1 VLLPAQRRADVHA
14 TGPLRVLDLGA
25 GNGWL
30 AHRAALGGA
39 DALALDVRDDRV
51 DGLGA
56 APPRSP
62 MARVAGSF
70 EAIPV
75 AANAF
80 DVVVFNASL
89 HYAENLREALR
100 EARRVAR
107 TGATIVVLDTPFY
120 RHAADGEAMVR
131 EKRLDAERRFG
142 TRANALLAL
151 AFVARV
157 VRPLARETG
166 RPLRILDLGAGNGW
180 LSYRMMTIGHEATA
194 VDVRDD
200 AVDGLGAAA
209 GYDPHLPKPFQRF
222 VASFDALPVRGGS
235 HDLAVFNAS
244 LHYAL
249 DLAATLREAVRAV
262 RADGRIAILDSPFYR
277 RAADGE
283 AMVAEKRRHAAERF
297 GARADAL
304 VSLPFIEYLTRA
316 RLAEASAPLG
326 LRWKRHRVRYPL
338 GYELRP
344 VIARL
349 RGRRTPSRFDLW
361 ECTVP

>member
-1 VLLPAQRRADVHA
+1 VDASTLPYVTSGPLARQWSVRARSWEAFRRRVLLPAQRRADVHA

-151 AFVARV
+151 AFVEFLT
-157 VRPLARETG
+157 P
-166 RPLRILDLGAGNGW
+166 
-180 LSYRMMTIGHEATA
+180 
-194 VDVRDD
+194 
-200 AVDGLGAAA
+200 
-209 GYDPHLPKPFQRF
+209 
-222 VASFDALPVRGGS
+222 
-235 HDLAVFNAS
+235 
-244 LHYAL
+244 
-249 DLAATLREAVRAV
+249 
-262 RADGRIAILDSPFYR
+262 
-277 RAADGE
+277 
-283 AMVAEKRRHAAERF
+283 ERL
-297 GARADAL
+297 ADASRG
-304 VSLPFIEYLTRA
+304 VA
-316 RLAEASAPLG
+316 VG
-326 LRWKRHRVRYPL
+326 LWRRHRVRYPL
-338 GYELRP
+338 WYELRG
-344 VIARL
+344 VRARL
-349 RGRRTPSRFDLW
+349 RGERPPSRFDLW
-361 ECTVP
+361 ECVAT

>member
-1 VLLPAQRRADVHA
+1 VTSGPLARQWSVRARSWEAFRRRVLLPAQRRADVHA

-56 APPRSP
+56 APPRAP

-151 AFVARV
+151 AFVEFLT
-157 VRPLARETG
+157 P
-166 RPLRILDLGAGNGW
+166 
-180 LSYRMMTIGHEATA
+180 
-194 VDVRDD
+194 
-200 AVDGLGAAA
+200 
-209 GYDPHLPKPFQRF
+209 
-222 VASFDALPVRGGS
+222 
-235 HDLAVFNAS
+235 
-244 LHYAL
+244 
-249 DLAATLREAVRAV
+249 
-262 RADGRIAILDSPFYR
+262 
-277 RAADGE
+277 
-283 AMVAEKRRHAAERF
+283 ERL
-297 GARADAL
+297 ADASRG
-304 VSLPFIEYLTRA
+304 VA
-316 RLAEASAPLG
+316 VG
-326 LRWKRHRVRYPL
+326 LWRRHRVRYPL
-338 GYELRP
+338 WYELRG
-344 VIARL
+344 VRARL
-349 RGRRTPSRFDLW
+349 RGERTPSRFDLW
-361 ECTVP
+361 ECVAT

>member
-1 VLLPAQRRADVHA
+1 MATPRAEA
-14 TGPLRVLDLGA
+14 
-25 GNGWL
+25 L
-30 AHRAALGGA
+30 ARFRASYGEHRAAEGRGAGGT
-39 DALALDVRDDRV
+39 
-51 DGLGA
+51 
-56 APPRSP
+56 
-62 MARVAGSF
+62 
-70 EAIPV
+70 
-75 AANAF
+75 
-80 DVVVFNASL
+80 
-89 HYAENLREALR
+89 AE
-100 EARRVAR
+100 
-107 TGATIVVLDTPFY
+107 
-120 RHAADGEAMVR
+120 
-131 EKRLDAERRFG
+131 
-142 TRANALLAL
+142 LLAL
-151 AFVARV
+151 PYLHTGPQAAQWRVRSHTYDAFVAGV

-200 AVDGLGAAA
+200 SVDGLGAAA
-209 GYDPHLPKPFQRF
+209 GYDPHLPKPFERF
-222 VASFDALPVRGGS
+222 VASFDALPVRGGRY
-235 HDLAVFNAS
+235 DIAAFNAS

-249 DLAATLREAVRAV
+249 DLGATLREAVRAV
-262 RADGRIAILDSPFYR
+262 RAGGRIAILDSPFYR

-338 GYELRP
+338 AYELRP